1 MSVVFLDEESSK
13 GLTTTNDT
21 TLISDESGDA
31 YLRHRRPPVT
41 KHRQV
46 LDHISTDATESRRHP
61 VPVGSP
67 PTGPESYR
75 ESTRGRCNKLTESC
89 CETVHK
95 KSLDDWL
102 GFLLPAWLWL
112 KTYEWRTTLGSD
124 LVAGLTVGVMVVPQ
138 SMSYA
143 KLAGLP
149 VEYGL
154 YSALVPVYAY
164 AFFGSSR
171 QLAVGPVA
179 LISLLLST
187 GLSDLLDKTGHS
199 TTDSD
204 YATIYAQLAIQ
215 TSFLVGVTYIAMG
228 LLQLGFITIFL
239 SHAVV
244 SGFTTGAAVIIGLS
258 QLKYIFGYNIPKS
271 DIIYEIIQYTFES
284 IDQFSWKTFL
294 MGSLSIL
301 ALVTLKHIG
310 KQYPRF
316 KWVRAAGPITVTVVS
331 ITLVVAFDLDKK
343 GIPVVA
349 YIPQGLPSFTAG
361 DWAPIEDFS
370 KLYMLVISIAI
381 VGFMESIAI
390 AKQLASKHKYEIDAS
405 TELIGLGMANFLGG
419 MFSSYPITGSFSRSA
434 VNNETGAKSGISG
447 IVTATMV
454 AIVLLFMTSVFE
466 KLPLCVL
473 GAIVISG
480 VLGLLDYDEAIYLWK
495 VHKFDF
501 SVWVTACLGTMFLGV
516 EIGLGIAV
524 GVSLLIVIYES
535 AYPHTTVLGRLP
547 GTSHYRSIKQYSSA
561 ERYDGLVLVRIDAPL
576 YFANAMNVR
585 EKIRKYRL
593 KAEAEMAERNS
604 TVKYLI
610 IDMSPVSHIDTSAL
624 HVVEDMNE
632 NYRSRGQ
639 QLCFSNPSKIV
650 MDRLIHSGLA
660 DKVGRE
666 HFFASEDDAV
676 KWCLSEMDMEAV
688 SIHESMHP
696 SDDDSS
702 HPTSDVEAVL
712 SSSPVSLAE

>member
-1 MSVVFLDEESSK
+1 MSVSLDKASSK
-13 GLTTTNDT
+13 ELTTTIDT
-21 TLISDESGDA
+21 TLISEDSGDA
-31 YLRHRRPPVT
+31 YLRRRPTVT

-46 LDHISTDATESRRHP
+46 LDRISIDATESRRHP
-61 VPVGSP
+61 VPVRSP
-67 PTGPESYR
+67 PTRADSYR
-75 ESTRGRCNKLTESC
+75 EATRGRCNKLTESC
-89 CETVHK
+89 CETIHK

-102 GFLLPAWLWL
+102 GFLLPSWVWL
-112 KTYEWRTTLGSD
+112 KAYEWRTTLGSD

-204 YATIYAQLAIQ
+204 YKTLYAQLAIQ

-228 LLQLGFITIFL
+228 LLRLGFITIFL

-258 QLKYIFGYNIPKS
+258 QVKYIFGYDIPRS
-271 DIIYEIIQYTFES
+271 DLFYEIMKHIFES
-284 IDQFSWKTFL
+284 IDQFNYKTFL
-294 MGSLSIL
+294 MGSISIL

-310 KQYPRF
+310 KKYPRF
-316 KWVRAAGPITVTVVS
+316 KWVRASGPLTVTVVA
-331 ITLVVAFDLDKK
+331 IILVVAFDLDKK
-343 GIPVVA
+343 GIPVIA
-349 YIPQGLPSFTAG
+349 HIPQGLPSFTAG
-361 DWAPIEDFS
+361 DWAPIEDFG
-370 KLYMLVISIAI
+370 KLYMLVISIVI

-434 VNNETGAKSGISG
+434 VNNESGAKSGISG
-447 IVTATMV
+447 IVTATLV
-454 AIVLLFMTSVFE
+454 AVVLLLLTTVFE

-480 VLGLLDYDEAIYLWK
+480 VFGLLDYDEAIYLWK

-524 GVSLLIVIYES
+524 GVSLLIVIYGS
-535 AYPHTTVLGRLP
+535 AYPYTTVLGRLP

-593 KAEAEMAERNS
+593 SAEAEMAERNC

-624 HVVEDMNE
+624 HVIEDMNE

-639 QLCFSNPSKIV
+639 QLCFSNPCKIV
-650 MDRLIHSGLA
+650 MNRLIHSGLV

-666 HFFASEDDAV
+666 HFFASEHDAV
-676 KWCLSEMDMEAV
+676 NWCLSEMDMEAV

-696 SDDDSS
+696 SDDFS
-702 HPTSDVEAVL
+702 HPVSDVEAML
-712 SSSPVSLAE
+712 SSSPASAEQ